1 MAQNSPGAQNAPNA
15 HLCILVG
22 LDPVPVLAP
31 VLDHSYPAPNGFGS
45 GALES
50 MAIPGAWTD
59 RIWCYHF
66 IGLYA
71 RAARENDYLIAIC

>member
-1 MAQNSPGAQNAPNA
+1 M
-15 HLCILVG
+15 VG
-22 LDPVPVLAP
+22 LDPVPVLAS

-45 GALES
+45 DALES
-50 MAIPGAWTD
+50 LAIPGAWTD

-66 IGLYA
+66 IGLYT